1 MKSGNFYLD
10 YLQNHINIIRKEAL
24 DKKEQAMHRMHHQLL
39 THLWDNCL
47 WIVMKIPFS
56 PRAEL
61 LYQMILKIK
70 NIKLILLIILF
81 WKLVNYG
88 GNGYGWKWLRIIS
101 YEALY
106 VDKVIQS
113 KVLFN
118 SQLFHCSTRL
128 INKVSVRVLIWVF
141 RCNKYLSRLR
151 LFVS

>member
-1 MKSGNFYLD
+1 MG
-10 YLQNHINIIRKEAL
+10 
-24 DKKEQAMHRMHHQLL
+24 QLPVDRDEDSIFP
-39 THLWDNCL
+39 TSR
-47 WIVMKIPFS
+47 IVISNDSKD
-56 PRAEL
+56 
-61 LYQMILKIK
+61 Q

-88 GNGYGWKWLRIIS
+88 ENGYGWKWLRIIS